1 MRETLGLRQDA
12 HMGLAFREQGEGPT
26 ALLLHG
32 YPNSSYLWRDVLPAV
47 AGAGWRAV
55 APDLLGFGDSDLEGR
70 AGTWEDQVGAL
81 DAFVSEHDLGPVALI
96 VHDWGGLIGL
106 RWACEHPEAVTA
118 LVLMSTGFFAD
129 GRWHGMAR
137 AMRAGE
143 LDEAMETMT
152 REGFGG
158 LMQQAEPNADKAAVD
173 EYFKAFA
180 TPERARAGL
189 TLYKS
194 GDFEKLA
201 SYEGRLAA
209 LGVPTLLLWGA
220 KDDYAPVGGAHRF
233 KKEIPHAELVVLDD
247 AGHFL
252 MEDEPERV
260 AEEVARFLNEIDA
273 RQPPATM

>member
-1 MRETLGLRQDA
+1 MR
-12 HMGLAFREQGEGPT
+12 LAFREQGEGPT

-47 AGAGWRAV
+47 AGAGHRAV
-55 APDLLGFGDSDLEGR
+55 APDLLGFGDSDLDGR
-70 AGTWEDQVGAL
+70 AGTWEDQVEAL
-81 DAFVSEHDLGPVALI
+81 EAFVTEHDLAPLALI

-106 RWACEHPEAVTA
+106 RWACEHPDAVSA
-118 LVLMSTGFFAD
+118 LVLMSTGFFPD
-129 GRWHGMAR
+129 GKWHGMAK
-137 AMRAGE
+137 AMRSGD

-158 LMQQAEPNADKAAVD
+158 LMQQAEPNAGEDAVD

-189 TLYKS
+189 ALYKS

-201 SYEGRLAA
+201 PYEGRLAA
-209 LGVPTLLLWGA
+209 LDVPTLLLWGA
-220 KDDYAPVGGAHRF
+220 KDDYAPIGGAHRF
-233 KKEIPHAELVVLDD
+233 KKEIPHAEMVVLED

-260 AEEVARFLNEIDA
+260 AGEVARFL
-273 RQPPATM
+273 RSTGLGTPPATM